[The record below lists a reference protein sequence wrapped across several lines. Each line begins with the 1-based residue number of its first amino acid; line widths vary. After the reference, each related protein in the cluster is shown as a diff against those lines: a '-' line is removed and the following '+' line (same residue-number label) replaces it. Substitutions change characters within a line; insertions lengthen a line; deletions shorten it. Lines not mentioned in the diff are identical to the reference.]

1 MANLDIELLPWQ
13 QEVWQ
18 DTHRFKVIAAGRRG
32 GKTRFAVWRL
42 LVEALQGVPLADYLY
57 VAPTQ
62 GQARDIAWD
71 LIKELGKDVI
81 IPGGCHMNN
90 MTIKLVNGV
99 TIKLKGGDRPD
110 TMRGLSIGFVVIDEY
125 ADIKPHVWEEI
136 IRPALSDRQGHA
148 VFIGTPMGRNHFYD
162 LYNKARLGQLE
173 GYAAWHFTTA
183 DNPYIP
189 KEEIASAKKT
199 MSSYA
204 FRQEFMA
211 SFEAQGSAMFNENW
225 IKYGEE
231 PKDGEFYISV
241 DLAGFEDSKAVSRQ
255 SSTLDDTAITIVKV
269 NNDGWF
275 VKEIISGRWTLND
288 TAIKIFEAVR
298 LHRPVR
304 MGIEKGIAQQAVMSP
319 IRDLM
324 KRTGRFFNIELLT
337 HGNRKKNDRIMW
349 ALQGRFENGFIT
361 LNQSDWNMKFLDQLF
376 QFPDPLTHDD
386 LVDSLAY
393 IDQLA
398 DIPYTIMDDF
408 DGDEWEPIDDV
419 AGY

>member
-13 QEVWQ
+13 QEVWN
-18 DTHRFKVIAAGRRG
+18 DDHRFKVVAAGRRG

-42 LVEALQGVPLADYLY
+42 LVEALQGDPLGDYLY

-71 LIKELGKDVI
+71 LILELGKDVVQSY
-81 IPGGCHMNN
+81 HQNN
-90 MTIKLVNGV
+90 LHIKLINGV
-99 TIKLKGGDRPD
+99 TIKLKGGDRPA

-125 ADIKPHVWEEI
+125 ADIKPQVWEEI

-148 VFIGTPMGRNHFYD
+148 VFIGTPMGRNHFYQ
-162 LYNKARLGQLE
+162 LYNEAKSGLKE
-173 GYAAWHFTTA
+173 GYKAWHFTTA
-183 DNPYIP
+183 DNPYIVP
-189 KEEIASAKKT
+189 SEIESARKT

-204 FRQEFMA
+204 FRQEYMA
-211 SFEAQGSAMFNENW
+211 SFEAQGSAMFNETW

-231 PKDGEFYISV
+231 PSDGDYYISV
-241 DLAGFEDSKAVSRQ
+241 DLAGFEDSKAVTRQ
-255 SSTLDDTAITIVKV
+255 SSTLDDTAISIVKV
-269 NNDGWF
+269 NNDGWY
-275 VKEIISGRWTLND
+275 VKDIISGRWSLNE

-298 LHRPVR
+298 LNRPIR

-319 IRDLM
+319 LQDLM
-324 KRTGRFFNIELLT
+324 KRSGRFFNVELLS

-361 LNQSDWNMKFLDQLF
+361 LQQEDWNMKFLDQLF

-398 DIPYTIMDDF
+398 DIPYMDF
-408 DGDEWEPIDDV
+408 DQIGLDEWEPIDDV

>member
-13 QEVWQ
+13 QLVWNSPA
-18 DTHRFKVIAAGRRG
+18 RFKVIAAGRRS

-71 LIKELGKDVI
+71 LIMELGKDVI
-81 IPGGCHMNN
+81 SGHHQNN

-99 TIKLKGGDRPD
+99 TIKLKGGDRPA

-125 ADIKPHVWEEI
+125 ADIKPQVWEEI
-136 IRPALSDRQGHA
+136 LRPALSDRQGDA
-148 VFIGTPMGRNHFYD
+148 VFIGTPMGRNHFYE
-162 LYNKARLGQLE
+162 LYNEAHLGNKE
-173 GYAAWHFTTA
+173 GYSAWHFTTE

-189 KEEIASAKKT
+189 DTEIASAKAT

-204 FRQEFMA
+204 FRQEYLA
-211 SFEAQGSAMFNENW
+211 SFEAMGSAMFSENW
-225 IKYGEE
+225 IKYGDE
-231 PKDGEFYISV
+231 PTDGDFYISV
-241 DLAGFEDSKAVSRQ
+241 DLAGFQDSKAVTRQ

-269 NNDGWF
+269 NNQGWW
-275 VKEIISGRWTLND
+275 VKEIIAGRWSLNE

-298 LHRPVR
+298 LHRPIR
-304 MGIEKGIAQQAVMSP
+304 MGIERGIAQQAVMSP
-319 IRDLM
+319 LQDLM
-324 KRTGRFFNIELLT
+324 KRSGRFFSIELLT
-337 HGNRKKNDRIMW
+337 HGNQKKNDRIMW

-361 LNQSDWNMKFLDQLF
+361 LNQADWNMKFLDQLF

-398 DIPYTIMDDF
+398 DIPYHSMDQF
-408 DGDEWEPIDDV
+408 EEDEWEPIDDV